1 MKHLTPH
8 GPSFRFVDSYECT
21 GVASG
26 RAEFS
31 LNAAAPYIADHFPG
45 DPLMAAVLLAECAAQ
60 CAGILWMQSTQRH
73 DAAVFL
79 ASIDQFRILGPVRP
93 GGTLVTRVD
102 LVKELGELALFE
114 AECSVNQQLV
124 ARGRFMLSRQLKGT
138 DNP

>member
-1 MKHLTPH
+1 M
-8 GPSFRFVDSYECT
+8 RRAVCRDSLD
-21 GVASG
+21 
-26 RAEFS
+26 AEHPKTRCS
-31 LNAAAPYIADHFPG
+31 
-45 DPLMAAVLLAECAAQ
+45 
-60 CAGILWMQSTQRH
+60 
-73 DAAVFL
+73 
-79 ASIDQFRILGPVRP
+79 RILGPVRP